1 MADRLEPMDQE
12 TERLFSECFRRVSEV
27 LYEYDL
33 GVVRMAL
40 MKSVSMAFTKGTDRL
55 SARHAAVKFHT
66 GLLAAIDAMSK
77 RTAN

>member
-12 TERLFSECFRRVSEV
+12 TERECFRRVSEI

-40 MKSVSMAFTKGTDRL
+40 MKCVSMAFTKGTDRL
-55 SARHAAVKFHT
+55 SARHAAIKFHT
-66 GLLAAIDAMSK
+66 SLLAAIDAMSK